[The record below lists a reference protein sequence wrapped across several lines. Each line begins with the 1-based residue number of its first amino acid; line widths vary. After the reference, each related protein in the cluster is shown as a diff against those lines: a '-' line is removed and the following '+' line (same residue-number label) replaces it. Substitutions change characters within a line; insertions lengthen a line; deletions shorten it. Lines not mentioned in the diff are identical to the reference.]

1 MLDRL
6 AVHWTRF
13 LRARRS
19 VILCYHGV
27 GPTTTQIDP
36 GFLRVRP
43 DAFRAQLELLRAS
56 DFEFVTVSEFVE
68 RSEGREP
75 LPGLVALTFDDGM
88 DDNHSFVLPIL
99 REYGITATFYVT
111 TGLIGQPN
119 PWMAIDSGVRMMTV
133 PELHDLVA
141 AGFEIG
147 AHSVTHPNLS
157 KLDYDGC
164 FREASESRLTLE
176 QVLGISVRSFAYPF
190 CHYGPAALS
199 AVRAAGFSTAV
210 TCGTGVGSWSAYEL
224 RRTNITGKDGMPGF
238 LLKLA
243 SLHRP
248 IFSSPPGR
256 LVRATTRG
264 FRKRRRAR
272 LEARRGD
279 R

>member
-1 MLDRL
+1 M
-6 AVHWTRF
+6 
-13 LRARRS
+13 
-19 VILCYHGV
+19 
-27 GPTTTQIDP
+27 QMDP
-36 GFLRVRP
+36 GSLRVRP
-43 DAFRAQLELLRAS
+43 DAFRGQLELLRAS

-68 RSEGREP
+68 RSQGREP

-119 PWMAIDSGVRMMTV
+119 PWMAMDSGVRMMTV
-133 PELHDLVA
+133 PELRDLVV

-164 FREASESRLTLE
+164 FREASESRITLE
-176 QVLGISVRSFAYPF
+176 QLLGISVRSFAYPF

-199 AVRAAGFSTAV
+199 AVRAAGFATAV

-224 RRTNITGKDGMPGF
+224 PRTNVTGKDGMPGF

-243 SLHRP
+243 NLHHP

-256 LVRATTRG
+256 LVRASTRG
-264 FRKRRRAR
+264 VRNRRRER
-272 LEARRGD
+272 LEARRSTD
-279 R
+279 KN